1 MVQVSALALAST
13 DYQVG
18 NALALVELSM
28 ISALALMQLA
38 FLLLV
43 PTTGAQIINRNRFNG
58 SGPAGSA
65 ES

>member
-13 DYQVG
+13 DYHVG
-18 NALALVELSM
+18 NALVLVELSM

-43 PTTGAQIINRNRFNG
+43 PSTGAKIINQSRFNG